1 MPLTLTEL
9 VKNYIHYLTP
19 DKNHIKQIRRNVA
32 LNSKEDLYN
41 ILDLWQTLTHE
52 TTIGLNNNISA
63 TIYIR
68 LGVRE
73 YQINSDSTK
82 DGVKRFLE
90 NRNNEWERAI
100 NATSPN
106 KFTNHQNGEKV
117 VGFQLYRCV

>member
-1 MPLTLTEL
+1 MPLSLIEL
-9 VKNYIHYLTP
+9 VQNYGHYLTP

-82 DGVKRFLE
+82 EGIKRFLE
-90 NRNNEWERAI
+90 NRNNDWRQAI
-100 NATSPN
+100 NANAPN
-106 KFTNHQNGEKV
+106 KFTNQKIIENPT
-117 VGFQLYRCV
+117 GF